1 LRIALGIEYDG
12 SHFFGWQA
20 QPHARSVQQ
29 DLEDSLARVAN
40 HPLRTVC
47 AGRTDT
53 GVHALGQ
60 VVHFDSDADRTERS
74 WLLGSNV
81 NLPDDVSVVW
91 ARQVSDEFHARFKA
105 VSRRYRYVIFNRE
118 TRCSV
123 IHRKVTWVRESL
135 DSSRMHAAAQA
146 LIGEHDFS
154 SFRALSCQ
162 AKNAV
167 RTIHSITVSRSGELI
182 YLDIKANAF
191 LHHMVRNIVG
201 VLTAI
206 GKGGKPVS
214 WASRLLEQRDRRA
227 GGVTAPADG
236 LYLIAIDYPKKFA
249 IPKLDNTFV
258 LGC

>member
-1 LRIALGIEYDG
+1 MRIALGVEYDG
-12 SHFFGWQA
+12 SRFYGWQT
-20 QPHARSVQQ
+20 QPHARSVQR
-29 DLEDSLARVAN
+29 DLEASLAKVAN

-60 VVHFDSDADRTERS
+60 VVHFDSEAKRTERS

-91 ARQVSDEFHARFKA
+91 AKQVCDEFHARFKA

-123 IHRKVTWVRESL
+123 INKKVTWVREPL
-135 DSSRMHAAAQA
+135 DANNMHEAAQA
-146 LIGEHDFS
+146 LVGEHDFS

-162 AKNAV
+162 AKHPV
-167 RTIHSITVSRSGELI
+167 RTIHSITVSQLGDLI

-191 LHHMVRNIVG
+191 LHHMVRNITG
-201 VLTAI
+201 VLIAI
-206 GKGGKPVS
+206 GKGSKAISWVS
-214 WASRLLEQRDRRA
+214 QLLEQCDRRV

-236 LYLIAIDYPKKFA
+236 LYLIAVEYPEKFL
-249 IPKLDNTFV
+249 IPTPGDALIFAF
-258 LGC
+258 